1 MESKSNLYDEFGNY
15 IGGDI
20 DSDDDYSEGDDDEK
34 SEGDSSDE
42 RSNDGHSND
51 GHSND
56 DGSSSESDSEPE
68 SKSES
73 EIDDIKGEKNTFIE
87 NVDELQKAYGDVE
100 VFVEEEDTQD
110 IEEATINKINANVER
125 ISFIKKL
132 DVEANRKNF
141 DLVETSLPNS
151 TFSFKFM
158 SELMLHTNFV
168 RNVCIAGHFHHG
180 KTTLVD
186 RLIEYTRD
194 TKCKIVRKNNLSN
207 KNSSGTVSFFNLN
220 TELEGII
227 QKKKISSLNEN
238 IIITPYNSKKVDHLV
253 NYTDTRLDEQA
264 RGLSIK
270 SIPISLIFQNK
281 IYENISSNIL
291 LNKKK
296 NNVKY
301 KSYIFNIIDTPGHVN
316 FLDEFLCSVNLCEC
330 CCLVVDIVDGCMY
343 VTENIIKC
351 CIYENIKIIL
361 ILNCLDKLIMDLRLP
376 PNDAYH
382 KIYYTIE
389 EINAKI
395 ECLCELLNVSNKDK
409 KKFLLSPLNNNVLF
423 SSSLYGIFFTLKSFS
438 KIYCNLYNTFNI
450 DIDEFSQYLW
460 GDIYFNE
467 NDFTF
472 VSTPLYSNQKR
483 SFIEFILNPI
493 YKIFGY
499 VNSEEKD
506 FLIPFLKCLNISL
519 KKNDYLYNNKY
530 LLKKI
535 NGMIFENTT
544 AFVDV
549 IIDNCPSPL
558 ENAKN
563 KTKKIYSGSVK
574 TKICY
579 DMMRCLNGNKTD
591 NLMVYIVKNY
601 HRPECL
607 LIDLFGRVMCGTI
620 KKGQTVLILGEGYTL
635 SDDEDMITRVVTHLW
650 IYEGRYRVEVDE
662 VPAGNFVLI
671 GGIDIC
677 INKTCTITNVR
688 KKRKKVK
695 TPVLGTIHGVAANGV
710 AANGVAANGVAAN
723 GVAANGVAANGVA
736 ANGVAASGV
745 TASGVT
751 ASGVT
756 ASGVTAS
763 GVTASGVTANGVA
776 DAERSFLPEDEGE
789 PEIFY
794 PFHRKFRYINC
805 ANAIFKV
812 ACEPIN
818 PSELPKMLD
827 GLRKIDKC
835 YPLSNTKVEESG
847 EHIILGTGELYL
859 DCILHDLRKLY
870 GDLEIK
876 VSDPVVQFNETI
888 IETSA
893 LNCFAET
900 PNKKN
905 KIYMI
910 SEPIQKELM
919 DDITQ
924 GLVHLSK
931 NQNEDV
937 DTYLHRVDNLLCV
950 GDREGAGDGE
960 DEEDVVEETEP
971 TPKEEGKKDANANVD
986 ADAEK
991 RKSTLNYDIDPHV
1004 ISLLTNKHKWDMLSI
1019 RSIWA
1024 FGPEMNSPNILVDD
1038 SLYNETNKENLY
1050 AVKENIIQGFCW
1062 ATKEGPL
1069 IEECMKNVK
1078 VKILRADIDDDPINR
1093 GAGQIIPTARRAIYS
1108 SVLLATPR
1116 LLEPILFT
1124 EIICSGDSVSSVYNV
1139 LQRRRGHVLK
1149 DFPKVGTPLYMVHA
1163 YIPAIESFG
1172 FETDLRTHTSGQA
1185 FCLSMFDHW
1194 HIVPGDPLDK
1204 SVILRP
1210 LEPAPIQ
1217 HLAREFLLKTRR
1229 RKGLTEDVTINR
1241 FFDDPM
1247 LLNIRDEFA
1256 EYF

>member
-1 MESKSNLYDEFGNY
+1 MESKDNLYDEFGNY
-15 IGGDI
+15 IGEDI
-20 DSDDDYSEGDDDEK
+20 DSDEESSEENEDDNENEENIDDDDK
-34 SEGDSSDE
+34 I
-42 RSNDGHSND
+42 
-51 GHSND
+51 
-56 DGSSSESDSEPE
+56 
-68 SKSES
+68 ES
-73 EIDDIKGEKNTFIE
+73 EEDKEDEEEDEEEYDTNLNKKEKTKKSLND
-87 NVDELQKAYGDVE
+87 NLDELQKVYDGVE

-141 DLVETSLPNS
+141 DLVETNLPNN
-151 TFSFKFM
+151 TFSFKFLY
-158 SELMLHTNFV
+158 ELMHQTQFI
-168 RNVCIAGHFHHG
+168 RNICIAGHFHHG
-180 KTTLVD
+180 KTTFVD
-186 RLIEYTRD
+186 RLIEHTRD
-194 TKCKIVRKNNLSN
+194 KKNKTKIYNSNN
-207 KNSSGTVSFFNLN
+207 KNSSSVSFFSLN
-220 TELEGII
+220 AENESTI
-227 QKKKISSLNEN
+227 KKKDSIEN
-238 IIITPYNSKKVDHLV
+238 TITPYNSKKIDYLM

-270 SIPISLIFQNK
+270 AIPISLIFQNK
-281 IYENISSNIL
+281 VYENIPSNIL

-296 NNVKY
+296 ENLKY

-316 FLDEFLCSVNLCEC
+316 FFDEFLCSLNICEC
-330 CCLVVDIVDGCMY
+330 CCLVVDVIDGCMY
-343 VTENIIKC
+343 VTENIIKS
-351 CIYENIKIIL
+351 CIYENVKIIL
-361 ILNCLDKLIMDLRLP
+361 IINCIDKLIMDLRLP

-382 KIYYTIE
+382 KINYTIE
-389 EINAKI
+389 EINMKI
-395 ECLCELLNVSNKDK
+395 ESICDLLNKSK
-409 KKFLLSPLNNNVLF
+409 KEKKSFLLSPLKNNVLF
-423 SSSLYGIFFTLKSFS
+423 SSSIYGIFFTLKSFS
-438 KIYCNLYNTFNI
+438 KIYCNLYNTYNI

-467 NDFTF
+467 KDFSFT
-472 VSTPLYSNQKR
+472 SSPLYANQKR
-483 SFIEFILNPI
+483 SFVEFILNPI

-499 VNSEEKD
+499 VCSEEQE
-506 FLIPFLKCLNISL
+506 FLIPFLKNFNISL
-519 KKNDYLYNNKY
+519 KKSDYLFNNKY

-535 NGMIFENTT
+535 NGMIFEDTT

-563 KTKKIYSGSVK
+563 KIMQIYSGSLK

-579 DMMRCLNGNKTD
+579 DMMRCLKGDQTD
-591 NLMVYIVKNY
+591 NLMVYIIKNY

-607 LIDLFGRVMCGTI
+607 MLDLFGRVMCGTI
-620 KKGQTVLILGEGYTL
+620 RKGQTVRILGEGYSL
-635 SDDEDMITRVVTHLW
+635 NDDEDMITRVITHLW
-650 IYEGRYRVEVDE
+650 IYEGRYRIEVDE

-677 INKTCTITNVR
+677 INKTCTITNI
-688 KKRKKVK
+688 KKKKK
-695 TPVLGTIHGVAANGV
+695 KYDSDKMILDNENNIKKIEKDILLDEQ
-710 AANGVAANGVAAN
+710 
-723 GVAANGVAANGVA
+723 
-736 ANGVAASGV
+736 
-745 TASGVT
+745 
-751 ASGVT
+751 
-756 ASGVTAS
+756 
-763 GVTASGVTANGVA
+763 
-776 DAERSFLPEDEGE
+776 DA
-789 PEIFY
+789 EIFY
-794 PFHRKFRYINC
+794 PLHKKFKYINC
-805 ANAIFKV
+805 ANSVFKV

-827 GLRKIDKC
+827 GLRKIDKS
-835 YPLSNTKVEESG
+835 YPLSSTKVEESG

-910 SEPIQKELM
+910 AEPLQKDLM
-919 DDITQ
+919 DDIVQ
-924 GLVHLSK
+924 GLVHLNK
-931 NQNEDV
+931 NQNINIDE
-937 DTYLHRVDNLLCV
+937 YLDAVDNLLYKNDNKKKEDDTAMQNNEILN
-950 GDREGAGDGE
+950 GDIFN
-960 DEEDVVEETEP
+960 EEQNIEKENKRNDIEVE
-971 TPKEEGKKDANANVD
+971 KKKN
-986 ADAEK
+986 
-991 RKSTLNYDIDPHV
+991 TLNYDIDEGV
-1004 ISLLTNKHKWDMLSI
+1004 VSLLSSKYNWDLLSI
-1019 RSIWA
+1019 RSIWS
-1024 FGPEMNSPNILVDD
+1024 FGPENNSPNILVDD
-1038 SLYNETNKENLY
+1038 SLYKETNKDNLY
-1050 AVKENIIQGFCW
+1050 SIKDNIIQGFCW

-1069 IEECMKNVK
+1069 IEESMKNVK
-1078 VKILRADIDDDPINR
+1078 IKILRGDIDSDPLNR
-1093 GAGQIIPTARRAIYS
+1093 GAGQIIPTTRRAIYS
-1108 SVLLATPR
+1108 SFLLATPR

-1139 LQRRRGHVLK
+1139 LSRRRGHILK

-1247 LLNIRDEFA
+1247 LLNIKDEFS

>member
-1 MESKSNLYDEFGNY
+1 MESKNNLYDEFGNY
-15 IGGDI
+15 IGGNI
-20 DSDDDYSEGDDDEK
+20 DSDEDYSEDDQDDEEEDVNDEYGRKGDDDE
-34 SEGDSSDE
+34 GDDE
-42 RSNDGHSND
+42 DNDED
-51 GHSND
+51 VDED
-56 DGSSSESDSEPE
+56 D
-68 SKSES
+68 
-73 EIDDIKGEKNTFIE
+73 DDKVDNGGKYTDEEEEEELKEKGNNGAFSANI
-87 NVDELQKAYGDVE
+87 DELQKVYDGVE
-100 VFVEEEDTQD
+100 VFVEEEDAQD

-141 DLVETSLPNS
+141 DLVETSLPNN
-151 TFSFKFM
+151 TFSFKFL
-158 SELMLHTNFV
+158 SELMPHTQFI
-168 RNVCIAGHFHHG
+168 RNICIAGHFHHG
-180 KTTLVD
+180 KTTIVD

-194 TKCKIVRKNNLSN
+194 KKNKTRICSNISSNN
-207 KNSSGTVSFFNLN
+207 KNSSTVSFFNLH
-220 TELEGII
+220 TEMEGII
-227 QKKKISSLNEN
+227 RKRNVKETDM
-238 IIITPYNSKKVDHLV
+238 ITPYNSKKIDYITS
-253 NYTDTRLDEQA
+253 YTDTRLDEQA

-270 SIPISLIFQNK
+270 AIPISLIFQNR
-281 IYENISSNIL
+281 IYENIPSNVL

-296 NNVKY
+296 DNLKY

-316 FLDEFLCSVNLCEC
+316 FFDEFLCSLNICEC
-330 CCLVVDIVDGCMY
+330 CCLVVDVIDGCMY
-343 VTENIIKC
+343 VTENIIKT
-351 CIYENIKIIL
+351 CIYENVKIIL
-361 ILNCLDKLIMDLRLP
+361 IINCIDKLIMDLRLP

-382 KIYYTIE
+382 KINYTIE
-389 EINAKI
+389 EINIKVESI
-395 ECLCELLNVSNKDK
+395 CELLNKSSKEK
-409 KKFLLSPLNNNVLF
+409 KEFLLSPLKNNVLF
-423 SSSLYGIFFTLKSFS
+423 SSSIYGIFFTLKSFS
-438 KIYCNLYNTFNI
+438 KIYCNLYNAYHI

-467 NDFTF
+467 EEFTF
-472 VSTPLYSNQKR
+472 ASSPLYANQKR
-483 SFIEFILNPI
+483 SFVEFILNPI

-499 VNSEEKD
+499 VCSEEKE
-506 FLIPFLKCLNISL
+506 FLIPFLKNFNISL
-519 KKNDYLYNNKY
+519 KKNDYLFNNRY

-535 NGMIFENTT
+535 NGMIFEDTT

-563 KTKKIYSGSVK
+563 KIMQIYSGSLK

-579 DMMRCLNGNKTD
+579 DMMRCLKGDKTD
-591 NLMVYIVKNY
+591 NLMVYIIKNY

-607 LIDLFGRVMCGTI
+607 MLDLFGRVMCGTI
-620 KKGQTVLILGEGYTL
+620 RKGQTVCILGEGYSL

-650 IYEGRYRVEVDE
+650 VYEGRYRVEVDE

-677 INKTCTITNVR
+677 INKTCTITNV
-688 KKRKKVK
+688 KKKKKKSVNTILKGVSTDISNNSIVK
-695 TPVLGTIHGVAANGV
+695 SVNKSILI
-710 AANGVAANGVAAN
+710 
-723 GVAANGVAANGVA
+723 
-736 ANGVAASGV
+736 
-745 TASGVT
+745 
-751 ASGVT
+751 
-756 ASGVTAS
+756 
-763 GVTASGVTANGVA
+763 
-776 DAERSFLPEDEGE
+776 DDEDEE
-789 PEIFY
+789 AEIFY
-794 PFHRKFRYINC
+794 PLHRKFRYVNC
-805 ANAIFKV
+805 ANSVFKV

-827 GLRKIDKC
+827 GLRKIDKS
-835 YPLSNTKVEESG
+835 YPLSSTKVEESG

-876 VSDPVVQFNETI
+876 ISDPVVQFSETI

-919 DDITQ
+919 DDIVQ
-924 GLVHLSK
+924 GLVHLNK
-931 NQNEDV
+931 NQNVNIDE
-937 DTYLHRVDNLLCV
+937 YLHTVDNLLHEN
-950 GDREGAGDGE
+950 GMNKDTGKGE
-960 DEEDVVEETEP
+960 KKNGEMLSDESYSSGKGKEKEEQMNDEEIIDTEETEEDL
-971 TPKEEGKKDANANVD
+971 PKKETTNDV
-986 ADAEK
+986 DAEK
-991 RKSTLNYDIDPHV
+991 RKSTLNYDIDKNV
-1004 ISLLTNKHKWDMLSI
+1004 ISLLTDKHNWDILSI

-1024 FGPEMNSPNILVDD
+1024 FGPENNSPNILLDY
-1038 SLYNETNKENLY
+1038 SLYKETNKENLY
-1050 AVKENIIQGFCW
+1050 SVKDNIIQGFCW

-1069 IEECMKNVK
+1069 IEEGMKNVK
-1078 VKILRADIDDDPINR
+1078 VKILSADIDNDPINR
-1093 GAGQIIPTARRAIYS
+1093 GAGQIIPTTRRAIYS
-1108 SVLLATPR
+1108 SFLLATPR

-1139 LQRRRGHVLK
+1139 LSRRRGHVLK

-1194 HIVPGDPLDK
+1194 HIVPGDPLDR
-1204 SVILRP
+1204 SIILRP

-1247 LLNIRDEFA
+1247 LLNIKDEFA
-1256 EYF
+1256 EHF

>member
-20 DSDDDYSEGDDDEK
+20 DSDDDYSEVDDDDK
-34 SEGDSSDE
+34 SEGDSSNARSRDE
-42 RSNDGHSND
+42 RSHDGLSH
-51 GHSND
+51 D
-56 DGSSSESDSEPE
+56 DRSSSESDSGRE
-68 SKSES
+68 SRSES
-73 EIDDIKGEKNTFIE
+73 EIDDINGEKKTFTE
-87 NVDELQKAYGDVE
+87 NMDELQKAYGDVE
-100 VFVEEEDTQD
+100 VFIEEEDTQD

-141 DLVETSLPNS
+141 DLVETSLPNN
-151 TFSFKFM
+151 TYSFKFM
-158 SELMLHTNFV
+158 SELMLHTNFI

-194 TKCKIVRKNNLSN
+194 KKCKLVRKNNVSN
-207 KNSSGTVSFFNLN
+207 KHSSGTVSFFNLN
-220 TELEGII
+220 TELEGFI
-227 QKKKISSLNEN
+227 QKKKNSLNEN
-238 IIITPYNSKKVDHLV
+238 IITPYNSKTVDHLV

-270 SIPISLIFQNK
+270 SIPISLIFQNR
-281 IYENISSNIL
+281 IYENICNNIL
-291 LNKKK
+291 LSKKK

-316 FLDEFLCSVNLCEC
+316 FMDEFLCSVNLCEC
-330 CCLVVDIVDGCMY
+330 CCLVVDVVDGCMY

-351 CIYENIKIIL
+351 CIYENIKIVL

-382 KIYYTIE
+382 KINYTIE
-389 EINAKI
+389 EINLKI
-395 ECLCELLNVSNKDK
+395 ESICDLLNLSSKEK
-409 KKFLLSPLNNNVLF
+409 KNFLLSPLNNNVLF
-423 SSSLYGIFFTLKSFS
+423 SSTIYGIFFTLKSFS
-438 KIYCNLYNTFNI
+438 KIYCNLYNAYNI

-472 VSTPLYSNQKR
+472 VSTPLYANQKR
-483 SFIEFILNPI
+483 SFVEFILNPI

-499 VNSEEKD
+499 VNSEEKE
-506 FLIPFLKCLNISL
+506 FLVPFLKCLNISL

-549 IIDNCPSPL
+549 VIDNCPSPL
-558 ENAKN
+558 ENAKK
-563 KTKKIYSGSVK
+563 KTKHIYSGSVK

-591 NLMVYIVKNY
+591 NLMVYVVKNY

-620 KKGQTVLILGEGYTL
+620 KKGQTVRILGEGYSL

-695 TPVLGTIHGVAANGV
+695 IPVGGGTTDGGGVMS
-710 AANGVAANGVAAN
+710 
-723 GVAANGVAANGVA
+723 ANGVA

-745 TASGVT
+745 AASGV
-751 ASGVT
+751 A
-756 ASGVTAS
+756 
-763 GVTASGVTANGVA
+763 ANGVA
-776 DAERSFLPEDEGE
+776 ASGVAANGVANAERSPLLEDEGE

-924 GLVHLSK
+924 GLVHLNK
-931 NQNEDV
+931 NQNDDV
-937 DTYLHRVDNLLCV
+937 DAYLHTVDNLLCV
-950 GDREGAGDGE
+950 GDREGAGDRE
-960 DEEDVVEETEP
+960 DEEDAVEETEP
-971 TPKEEGKKDANANVD
+971 APKEDGKKGANANAD

-991 RKSTLNYDIDPHV
+991 RKSTLNYDIDPNV